1 MKRILN
7 RHFGIFIYFA
17 SLLCGLFVLYQGR
30 SLGLFPMPQPGMDQL
45 SILECAGRL
54 ADGSLP
60 SEPYRYSYAYTL
72 FLALLHLVT
81 GGSLI
86 WMRILQLAFCSLIP
100 LFLYR
105 SARLLG
111 LGKAAGQAGALCYLF
126 YGPALLISL
135 DFLRAATLG
144 LVFLLFF
151 YFLLLG
157 WHLRSWKYFAAAGGM
172 GAFCILGRENFAAV
186 VPVVLLAWLMPR
198 FRKRMGWRAAAG
210 YAAALIV
217 PVLAVMLFN
226 FFRWNS
232 FQPVP
237 GNAGNVFAFYHGAEA
252 VNRISVLAGKLIA
265 SIPVQI
271 GNFFSSYELENS
283 LSFYAHRELIV
294 FLRVFLLPF
303 HLLAVLAFAGAW
315 RYRRNGGVRTAFLLI
330 ALYAGSLL
338 CFTIFYRFRI
348 PAVPLIA
355 LLAGAGIS
363 AIGAWWRRR
372 NFRALATVAVLGG
385 GFLWLASVAPDSRRT
400 FDERAAVARILIDHG
415 RFGEA
420 ETYLA
425 KMQND
430 GYDIRAGALLLAQH
444 LAANGDDAWARV
456 VVERFIGPLP
466 PPAPAGAPAAP
477 TSTRK

>member
-7 RHFGIFIYFA
+7 RHFGVLIYSAAF
-17 SLLCGLFVLYQGR
+17 LCGLFVLYQGR
-30 SLGLFPMPQPGMDQL
+30 SCGLFPMPQPGMDQL
-45 SILECAGRL
+45 SMFECAGRL
-54 ADGSLP
+54 AGGALP
-60 SEPYRYSYAYTL
+60 EEPYRYSYAYTL

-86 WMRILQLAFCSLIP
+86 WMRILQLAVCSLIP
-100 LFLYR
+100 VFIYR

-111 LGKAAGQAGALCYLF
+111 LGKASGQAGALCYLF

-144 LVFLLFF
+144 LVFLLFL

-157 WHLRSWKYFAAAGGM
+157 WRLRSWKYFAAAGGM
-172 GAFCILGRENFAAV
+172 GALCVLGRENFAVV
-186 VPVVLLAWLMPR
+186 VPVVLCAWLIPA
-198 FRKRMGWRAAAG
+198 FRRRMGWRAAAG

-226 FFRWNS
+226 LFRWNS

-252 VNRISVLAGKLIA
+252 VNRVSVLAGKLIA
-265 SIPVQI
+265 SIPAQI

-303 HLLAVLAFAGAW
+303 HLLVVLAFAGAW

-355 LLAGAGIS
+355 LLAGAGII
-363 AIGAWWRRR
+363 AVGTWWKKR
-372 NFRALATVAVLGG
+372 NFRALAVLLVLGG
-385 GFLWLASVAPDSRRT
+385 GFLWLTSVRPDSRRS
-400 FDERAAVARILIDHG
+400 FEERAAVARILIECG

-420 ETYLA
+420 EGYLA
-425 KMQND
+425 KMHGD
-430 GYDIRAGALLLAQH
+430 GHDIRAGALLLAQH
-444 LAANGDDAWARV
+444 LAATGDDAWAGEV
-456 VVERFIGPLP
+456 LERFSEPLP
-466 PPAPAGAPAAP
+466 PPAP
-477 TSTRK
+477 TRK

>member
-7 RHFGIFIYFA
+7 RHFGVCIYLAGF
-17 SLLCGLFVLYQGR
+17 LCGLFVLYQGR
-30 SLGLFPMPQPGMDQL
+30 SIGLFPAPQPGMDQL
-45 SILECAGRL
+45 SMLECAGRL
-54 ADGSLP
+54 AGGSLP
-60 SEPYRYSYAYTL
+60 EGPYRYSYAYTL

-81 GGSLI
+81 GGSLV
-86 WMRILQLAFCSLIP
+86 WMRILQLAVCSLVP
-100 LFLYR
+100 VFLYR

-157 WHLRSWKYFAAAGGM
+157 WRFRSWQYFTAAGGM
-172 GAFCILGRENFAAV
+172 GALCILGRENFAAV
-186 VPVVLLAWLMPR
+186 VPLVLLAWLIPA
-198 FRKRMGWRAAAG
+198 FRNRMGWRAAAG
-210 YAAALIV
+210 YAAALV
-217 PVLAVMLFN
+217 LPVLAVMTFN
-226 FFRWNS
+226 FFRWES

-252 VNRISVLAGKLIA
+252 VGRFGVMAGKLLE
-265 SIPVQI
+265 SIPVQLC
-271 GNFFSSYELENS
+271 NFFSSYELENS

-294 FLRVFLLPF
+294 FLKVFFLPF
-303 HLLAVLAFAGAW
+303 HLLVLLAFAGVW
-315 RYRRNGGVRTAFLLI
+315 RYRKNGGVQAAFLLI

-338 CFTIFYRFRI
+338 FFTIFYRFRI

-363 AIGAWWRRR
+363 AVGAWWRKRD
-372 NFRALATVAVLGG
+372 FRALVIFVVLGG
-385 GFLWLASVAPDSRRT
+385 VFLWLTSVRPDSRRT
-400 FDERAAVARILIDHG
+400 FDERAAVARILIERG

-420 ETYLA
+420 ENYLA
-425 KMQND
+425 GMRDD
-430 GYDIRAGALLLAQH
+430 GHDVRAGALLLAQH
-444 LAANGDDAWARV
+444 LAANGDMARAREV
-456 VVERFIGPLP
+456 FDRFIGPIP
-466 PPAPAGAPAAP
+466 PPATAGESAVP
-477 TSTRK
+477 TRK

>member
-1 MKRILN
+1 M
-7 RHFGIFIYFA
+7 
-17 SLLCGLFVLYQGR
+17 
-30 SLGLFPMPQPGMDQL
+30 
-45 SILECAGRL
+45 
-54 ADGSLP
+54 
-60 SEPYRYSYAYTL
+60 
-72 FLALLHLVT
+72 
-81 GGSLI
+81 
-86 WMRILQLAFCSLIP
+86 
-100 LFLYR
+100 
-105 SARLLG
+105 
-111 LGKAAGQAGALCYLF
+111 GAL
-126 YGPALLISL
+126 
-135 DFLRAATLG
+135 
-144 LVFLLFF
+144 
-151 YFLLLG
+151 
-157 WHLRSWKYFAAAGGM
+157 
-172 GAFCILGRENFAAV
+172 CILGRENFAAV

-226 FFRWNS
+226 FVRWNS

-252 VNRISVLAGKLIA
+252 VNRISVLAVKLIA

-303 HLLAVLAFAGAW
+303 HLLVVLAFAGAW

-372 NFRALATVAVLGG
+372 KFRALATVAVLGG
-385 GFLWLASVAPDSRRT
+385 GFLWLTSVAPDSRRT

-466 PPAPAGAPAAP
+466 PSAPAGAPAAP